1 MTVSTVV
8 DHNDYVGNGV
18 TTSFPYTFRIFK
30 KSDLVVTVVD
40 LNENLTVLT
49 LDSDYTVTNAGSYAG
64 GNVVLPSPLA
74 TGWQISIAREL
85 EATQETDLRNQG
97 KFFAEVHEDAFDK
110 LTMLIQ
116 QAYSVFRLALRKPS
130 SIANWY
136 DALNNYIRNLKDPRD
151 PQDAATKNYVDN
163 LAQSN
168 FSRTLRTP
176 EPIPS
181 LPNADARANKIII
194 FDSNGN
200 PYMTV
205 PPSGSASEVLAELK
219 EPDGFKYIGQAK
231 SFAELR
237 TIIPESAGQRILL
250 ASYYAGGRFG
260 GGEFVARNQTPP
272 ADDGGVYAVVS
283 SSWYWERVDLDTITV
298 DCFGAHPYTVPIDG
312 SVPVGAVSSSDAFQ
326 RMLNSVNKIVA
337 ADAYGVGYLID
348 TPIMMVDKLYSKIDH
363 KDAVIHKTAATKTGM
378 ADYIAAAG
386 AYVEGNVNCVY
397 FILRSRYWEIQGGYI
412 DCHLAPSTDR
422 PVAIYIPEAVGY
434 KIERVLTRGCKY
446 GLWVKNAWMGA
457 LNLNR
462 FSENT
467 VHGVFYDSSRYTST
481 GAART
486 RGQAATSLHIS
497 SNYVAGSQLEGW
509 RMESCQYTNFQSCA
523 CDGAGSVAGGSSYY
537 FDNCDVAG
545 DIGAES
551 PSSSAEAYIKLV
563 GGTANLT
570 FNCYDS
576 IDTPAAVVVAS
587 DGASAVLNMSLRTQR
602 QRLFTINGAG
612 TVIRVPRITFWNGQ
626 TTNIPDSIVAAG
638 SLLEIDTGRMGRG
651 ILNYAE
657 AVPAYHKE
665 SSYRGLSLSSGSY
678 ENFRVTQ
685 HKKGFPGPGTTFQ
698 IPLSEIS
705 AAFPAFTASTSVY
718 REIFKIRVNSYQ
730 SYADGVTFSYDGST
744 LSVNTANQVVYGG
757 AGMGISSM
765 SISGG
770 NLVITLAASQSN
782 VTFTITPL

>member
-1 MTVSTVV
+1 MADSYANILIPTPTQNPVPSADIRDHVFAGAKLDEFITSMGWTYTDRFGVKHYTVEGINHLAQQVM
-8 DHNDYVGNGV
+8 DAFGYVPLAGV
-18 TTSFPYTFRIFK
+18 TFTT
-30 KSDLVVTVVD
+30 
-40 LNENLTVLT
+40 
-49 LDSDYTVTNAGSYAG
+49 G
-64 GNVVLPSPLA
+64 A
-74 TGWQISIAREL
+74 T
-85 EATQETDLRNQG
+85 
-97 KFFAEVHEDAFDK
+97 
-110 LTMLIQ
+110 
-116 QAYSVFRLALRKPS
+116 
-130 SIANWY
+130 
-136 DALNNYIRNLKDPRD
+136 LNNPNELLFNS
-151 PQDAATKNYVDN
+151 ADN
-163 LAQSN
+163 LYYKWTGSFANGPKVVPANS
-168 FSRTLRTP
+168 TP
-176 EPIPS
+176 AS
-181 LPNADARANKIII
+181 SGGVGAGAWLSVADVAIEAK
-194 FDSNGN
+194 
-200 PYMTV
+200 
-205 PPSGSASEVLAELK
+205 LAGK
-219 EPDGFKYIGQAK
+219 DGFQYIGQAR
-231 SFAELR
+231 SFSELR
-237 TIIPESAGQRILL
+237 NIEPKSSGQRILL
-250 ASYYAGGRFG
+250 ASYYAGGRTG
-260 GGEFVARNQTPP
+260 GGEFIARSAVGISNVP
-272 ADDGGVYAVVS
+272 ADDGGVIATVN
-283 SSWYWERVDLDTITV
+283 SSWYWERVDQDSVTV
-298 DCFGAHPYTVPIDG
+298 EGFGAHPYTVKIDG
-312 SVPVGAVSSSDAFQ
+312 SVPAGAVSSSDAFQ
-326 RMLNSVNKIVA
+326 RMLNSVNKIVVG
-337 ADAYGVGYLID
+337 DAYGVGYLID

-363 KDAVIHKTAATKTGM
+363 KEAVIHKTAATKTGM

-386 AYVEGNVNCVY
+386 SYVEGNVNCVY

-412 DCHLAPSTDR
+412 DCHLAPSSDR

-446 GLWVKNAWMGA
+446 GLWVKNAWMGG

-481 GAART
+481 GAAGT

-563 GGTANLT
+563 GGTANLV

-587 DGASAVLNMSLRTQR
+587 GGASAVLNMSLRTQR
-602 QRLFTINGAG
+602 QRLFTISGTD

-665 SSYRGLSLSSGSY
+665 SAYRGQNLSSGSY

-705 AAFPAFTASTSVY
+705 AAFPAFAASTSVY

-744 LSVNTANQVVYGG
+744 LSVNTANQVISGG

-765 SISGG
+765 SVSGG